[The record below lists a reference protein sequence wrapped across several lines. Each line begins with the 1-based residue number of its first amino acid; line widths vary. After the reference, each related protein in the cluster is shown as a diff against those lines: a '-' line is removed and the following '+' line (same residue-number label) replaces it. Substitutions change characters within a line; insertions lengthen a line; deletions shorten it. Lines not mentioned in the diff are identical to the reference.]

1 MDGRISV
8 MERKCERMQ
17 TTATVKQREGGIAYK
32 WVLAMV
38 VILGVFMSIL
48 DQTIVNIAIPR
59 LQSAFG
65 ADIHSVQWV
74 LTAYILAQGVATPMA
89 AFFAD
94 TLGIKRFYIFSLAA
108 FTLGSALCGIA
119 WSLPILIFFRVLQGL
134 GGAALF
140 PLSITLLFRVF
151 PPAERGVAM
160 GSFGVPALLAPAIGP
175 TLGGYLVTYAG
186 WQLIFYINVPV
197 GIIAILLSLIF
208 IREYRGET
216 RQRFDFWGA
225 FFVAL
230 GLATTLYALSSA
242 STDGWGSTTVLGFLG
257 LGLFS
262 LLLFVIVEFVMVRNG
277 GAPLLDLRLFANGS
291 FRAGIIANV
300 FVVFS
305 LFGGLFLFPI
315 YLQNLRQ
322 LSAFQAGLTL
332 LPQALASMVSVLI
345 GGRLVDRLGVRTV
358 MIPGLLILGIA
369 TWELTTLNLYTPF
382 LWFQFLLILRGL
394 ALGLSVQPLT
404 VAMMSE
410 VGPRDLAQASALS
423 TVSRSVASSLG
434 IAILATLVQTQT
446 SVHYGH
452 LAEQVTPFSRLG
464 GLIHELQAYFVAQG
478 GSTGA
483 AYAAAL
489 QEAARFIQGEAFILA
504 MQDAFRFTIAT
515 IILALIAVFFVRN
528 RTVSAVQTQAR
539 ESGASPQEGEAAAA
553 RAEALMAG

>member
-1 MDGRISV
+1 
-8 MERKCERMQ
+8 MQ
-17 TTATVKQREGGIAYK
+17 TTALTKPRGGGIAYK

-94 TLGIKRFYIFSLAA
+94 TLGIKRFYLFSLAA

-119 WSLPILIFFRVLQGL
+119 WSLPVLILFRVLQGL

-140 PLSITLLFRVF
+140 PLSLTLMFQVF

-197 GIIAILLSLIF
+197 GIIAIVLSMLF
-208 IREYRGET
+208 IRESRVRT
-216 RQRFDFWGA
+216 RQRFDFLGG
-225 FFVAL
+225 FLVAL
-230 GLATTLYALSSA
+230 GLATVLYGLSSA
-242 STDGWGSTTVLGFLG
+242 STDGWDSATVVGFLCVG
-257 LGLFS
+257 LTALV
-262 LLLFVIVEFVMVRNG
+262 LFVVTELVLARRG
-277 GAPLLDLRLFANGS
+277 GMPLLDLRLFANGP

-305 LFGGLFLFPI
+305 LFGGLFLFPL

-322 LSAFQAGLTL
+322 LSAFQAGVTL
-332 LPQALASMVSVLI
+332 LPQALASMVSVLV
-345 GGRLVDRLGVRTV
+345 GGRLVDRFGVRTI
-358 MIPGLLILGIA
+358 MIPGLLVLGIA
-369 TWELTTLNLYTPF
+369 TWQLTFLDRYTSF
-382 LWFQFLLILRGL
+382 GWFQFLLILRGL
-394 ALGLSVQPLT
+394 ALGLTVQPLT

-410 VGPRDLAQASALS
+410 VNPRQLAQASSLS
-423 TVSRSVASSLG
+423 TVSRSVSSSLG

-446 SVHYGH
+446 SAHYGH

-464 GLIHELQAYFVAQG
+464 GLVAALQAYFVAH
-478 GSTGA
+478 GA
-483 AYAAAL
+483 GLLAAHTAAL
-489 QEAARFIQGEAFILA
+489 REISLFIKGEAFILS
-504 MQDAFRFTIAT
+504 MQDAFRFTIIT
-515 IILALIAVFFVRN
+515 IVIALVAVFFVRN
-528 RTVSAVQTQAR
+528 RTTRSAQAR
-539 ESGASPQEGEAAAA
+539 REPTPEGTALSDESAAS
-553 RAEALMAG
+553 RAEAMLAG